1 MHAQSPNSVQYASF
15 RPLYQVGMLAIAK
28 LAFLGVSVILYKSL
42 PIADVGT
49 FSVIFA
55 IAIILA
61 TVSECGLRGLLV
73 REMARHREAPEDSRR
88 LLAGA
93 LKARLLTLFPCIA
106 LGVISAWLVTP
117 GSSLS
122 VIMLLLIAA
131 WCDSNSMVFRGALR
145 AYDYIILDA
154 AIAGFF
160 RLILLSLTALLYWQG
175 QLTLQLFAIV
185 FATVAAADSLLSLL
199 LVATKTKVP
208 LTLQSNLTQTL
219 LMIRRGLPFIIVTI
233 IGIIYLRVAVL
244 MLGLFPDE
252 TALDKVA
259 AFNLSGRIPEGVAFL
274 PIALMNAAI
283 PYFAR
288 NSGNINALLP
298 IFRKLELVLGIAGIM
313 ISIGI
318 VAFAEQLILLLA
330 TRDYLQFSLVFR
342 LYGLTVFFSF
352 IQYLFSNLLIS
363 IDQEKRVAVRHGA
376 VLLLNIALNSVLIWQ
391 FGLLGAVLA
400 LLISEMV
407 AVFVDFRFLAAL
419 GININRRTLLSW
431 SAALLSFLL
440 LAWISLQL
448 PAFYGLITYV
458 SISSLVGA
466 IILAQAQLSHVGA
479 PSA

>member
-1 MHAQSPNSVQYASF
+1 
-15 RPLYQVGMLAIAK
+15 MLAVSK

-42 PIADVGT
+42 PIADVGS

-55 IAIILA
+55 ISIILA

-73 REMARHREAPEDSRR
+73 REMARHRETPEDSRR

-93 LKARLLTLFPCIA
+93 LKARLLTLFPYIS
-106 LGVISAWLVTP
+106 LGVLSAWLITP
-117 GSSLS
+117 GSSLP
-122 VIMLLLIAA
+122 VILLFLIAA

-160 RLILLSLTALLYWQG
+160 RLILLSLTGLLYWQD

-185 FATVAAADSLLSLL
+185 FATVTAADSILTLL

-208 LTLQSNLTQTL
+208 LSLQSNLTQTI

-288 NSGNINALLP
+288 NSGNICAILP
-298 IFRKLELVLGIAGIM
+298 IFRKLEMVLGIAGIM
-313 ISIGI
+313 ISIGV
-318 VAFAEQLILLLA
+318 VAFAEPLILLLA
-330 TRDYLQFSLVFR
+330 TSDYLQFSLVFR
-342 LYGLTVFFSF
+342 FYGLTIFFSF
-352 IQYLFSNLLIS
+352 VQYVYSNLLIS
-363 IDQEKRVAVRHGA
+363 IDQEKRVAGRHGA
-376 VLLLNIALNSVLIWQ
+376 ILLLNILLNSILIWQ
-391 FGLLGAVLA
+391 YGLLGAVLA
-400 LLISEMV
+400 LLICEVV
-407 AVFVDFRFLAAL
+407 AVSVDFRFLVSL
-419 GININRRTLLSW
+419 GITVNRQTLLGW
-431 SAALLSFLL
+431 STALLSSVL
-440 LAWISLQL
+440 LAWISLHL
-448 PAFYGLITYV
+448 PPLYGLIVYV
-458 SISSLVGA
+458 SVSSLVCA
-466 IILAQAQLSHVGA
+466 TLLAKAQLSHVISPRA
-479 PSA
+479 